1 MNPWASVTPL
11 PPPIPFQRPWL
22 NGHRGARYS
31 LAMSDPFVLITGN
44 DLDGLRAE
52 LAHDPALAHARHQSG
67 ASLVAWAAY
76 MGNVG
81 AISAV
86 RAHIGELD
94 PHEAII
100 LNDGERLEVAL
111 AGGWDANALS
121 ADGFTPLG
129 LAAFFDNA
137 EAFELLLPLTRDV
150 NEAAKNPQQVAAIHA
165 ATAKRNAAMVEK
177 LLRAGADPNQVQAD
191 GFTPLHAAAMHG
203 DAAIVGLLLL
213 FGADPGQLSAKDRS
227 AASYAREGGHEWLAA
242 RLEQL
247 APH

>member
-11 PPPIPFQRPWL
+11 PPPIALTTQWL
-22 NGHRGARYS
+22 QPPGKRRY
-31 LAMSDPFVLITGN
+31 ANEMGDPFVLITNN

-52 LAHDPALAHARHQSG
+52 LAHDPELARARHSSG

-81 AISAV
+81 AISAI
-86 RAHIGELD
+86 RACMAALD

-129 LAAFFDNA
+129 LAAFFDNV

-150 NEAAKNPQQVAAIHA
+150 NAAAQNPQQVAAIHA

-177 LLRAGADPNQVQAD
+177 LLRAGADPNQTQAD

-213 FGADPGQLSAKDRS
+213 FGADLLKQSAKHRS

-242 RLEQL
+242 RLERL
-247 APH
+247 

>member
-1 MNPWASVTPL
+1 MNPWSSVTPL
-11 PPPIPFQRPWL
+11 PPQIPLASGWL
-22 NGHRGARYS
+22 GEAAEGRCAR
-31 LAMSDPFVLITGN
+31 ASDPFVLIARN

-52 LAHDPALAHARHQSG
+52 LAHDPDIAHARHSSG

-86 RAHIGELD
+86 RACIVQLD

-100 LNDGERLEVAL
+100 VKDSERLKMAL

-129 LAAFFDNA
+129 LAALFDNID
-137 EAFELLLPLTRDV
+137 AFELLLPLTQNV
-150 NEAAKNPQQVAAIHA
+150 NEAATNQQSVAALHA
-165 ATAKRNAAMVEK
+165 ATARRNATMVEK
-177 LLRAGADPNQVQAD
+177 LLRAGADPNQAQAD
-191 GFTPLHAAAMHG
+191 GFTALHAAAMHG
-203 DAAIVGLLLL
+203 DAAIAGLLLL
-213 FGADPGQLSAKDRS
+213 FGADGGRLSAKDRS
-227 AASYAREGGHEWLAA
+227 PAMYARESGHTWLAA

-247 APH
+247 SPH